1 MGESRC
7 FGWVRGGGEGGSITT
22 QRGRRK
28 GNSQGEEDQRGG
40 LKYLGD
46 VTYQDSRAS
55 LGQRTLKGSRDL
67 GHYSYIRS
75 FQQVI
80 AIMERFH
87 RAHK

>member
-1 MGESRC
+1 ML
-7 FGWVRGGGEGGSITT
+7 WVGLG
-22 QRGRRK
+22 RGRWWKYYYPEGKKAREFS
-28 GNSQGEEDQRGG
+28 GRGRPEMG

-55 LGQRTLKGSRDL
+55 LGQRTLKRSREL
-67 GHYSYIRS
+67 GRYNYIRS

>member
-1 MGESRC
+1 MRL
-7 FGWVRGGGEGGSITT
+7 GEGERVEVLLLPRGEEGKGILSG
-22 QRGRRK
+22 RGRLER
-28 GNSQGEEDQRGG
+28 G

-46 VTYQDSRAS
+46 VTYQVSTAS

-67 GHYSYIRS
+67 GSHNYTRS

-80 AIMERFH
+80 AIKERFH

>member
-1 MGESRC
+1 M
-7 FGWVRGGGEGGSITT
+7 
-22 QRGRRK
+22 
-28 GNSQGEEDQRGG
+28 G

-46 VTYQDSRAS
+46 VTYQDSRTS

-67 GHYSYIRS
+67 GRYNYIRS